1 MKITDFAVI
10 FILLFLPF
18 GVVSDLRVQN
28 QREVQQLE
36 MKYTSA
42 LRTAV
47 QDAGVVL
54 SQNERQ
60 EREAGYGSDK
70 FFRVD
75 KEAALNTFLHTL
87 FLNVGIDE
95 DIVAQRA
102 LLDYIPAIVILD
114 YDGYYAFTSEA
125 YTDERGQAA
134 IAHKWS
140 EKKPYAIVD
149 SVGNSV
155 GFSLDNYVHAY
166 DARNHRWVE
175 GFQKELQDQTP
186 ISLLNN
192 SETFEQIRR
201 STIVG
206 SVQED
211 LARIINVHNEKAA
224 RNGISYTFT
233 LPIIPQEEWYNTI
246 DDVGLIA
253 FIQGIPVG
261 DRYYNNYG
269 FGGGRVV
276 RKQDIIGGIEP
287 DTRMKYFYRDSCPA
301 PFKASERFTDEKS
314 AAAAGY
320 FEYKCYNGLK

>member
-18 GVVSDLRVQN
+18 GVVNDIQVQN

-75 KEAALNTFLHTL
+75 KEEALTTFLHTL
-87 FLNVGIDE
+87 YLNMGIAGDTA
-95 DIVAQRA
+95 AQRA
-102 LLDYIPAIVILD
+102 LLDYIPVIVVLD
-114 YDGYYAFTSEA
+114 YDGYYTFASAT
-125 YTDERGQAA
+125 YQDVHGQAT
-134 IAHKWS
+134 IEHKWS
-140 EKKPYAIVD
+140 VKKSYAYAD
-149 SVGNSV
+149 SAGNSV
-155 GFSLDNYVHAY
+155 GFTLDNYLHAY
-166 DARNHRWVE
+166 DAQNHRWIE
-175 GFQKELQDQTP
+175 GFQKELEGQTP
-186 ISLLNN
+186 ISLLND
-192 SETFEQIRR
+192 SKTFEQIRR
-201 STIVG
+201 STIV
-206 SVQED
+206 SCVQED
-211 LARIINVHNEKAA
+211 LARIINIHNEKAA

-233 LPIIPQEEWYNTI
+233 LPLIPQEEWYNTI
-246 DDVGLIA
+246 DDVGMIA

-276 RKQDIIGGIEP
+276 RKKPIIGAIEP
-287 DTRMKYFYRDSCPA
+287 DTGIKYFYRDSCPA
-301 PFKASERFTDEKS
+301 PFKAVEHFTDEQS

-320 FEYKCYNGLK
+320 FEYPYDNGLK

>member
-1 MKITDFAVI
+1 MKITDFAII

-75 KEAALNTFLHTL
+75 KEEALHTFLHTL
-87 FLNVGIDE
+87 FLNMGIDG
-95 DIVAQRA
+95 DTVAQRA
-102 LLDYIPAIVILD
+102 LLDYMPALMILD
-114 YDGYYAFTSEA
+114 YDGYYVFASVT
-125 YTDERGQAA
+125 YTDKHGQAVQGP
-134 IAHKWS
+134 KWS
-140 EKKPYAIVD
+140 EKKPYAYVD
-149 SVGNSV
+149 SAGNSV
-155 GFSLDNYVHAY
+155 GFTLDNYVHAY
-166 DARNHRWVE
+166 DARNHRWIE
-175 GFQKELQDQTP
+175 GFQKELQGQTT
-186 ISLLNN
+186 ISLLNDP
-192 SETFEQIRR
+192 EAFEQVRR
-201 STIVG
+201 STIVH
-206 SVQED
+206 SIQED
-211 LARIINVHNEKAA
+211 LGRLINLHNEKAA
-224 RNGISYTFT
+224 HNGISYTFT
-233 LPIIPQEEWYNTI
+233 LPLISQEEWYNTV
-246 DDVGLIA
+246 DDVGLMA

-276 RKQDIIGGIEP
+276 RKQAMIGGVEP
-287 DTRMKYFYRDSCPA
+287 DTGMKYFYRDSCPA
-301 PFKASERFTDEKS
+301 PFKATERFTDEKS
-314 AAAAGY
+314 AAFAGY
-320 FEYKCYNGLK
+320 FEYKCYNEYK

>member
-10 FILLFLPF
+10 FVLLFLPF

-75 KEAALNTFLHTL
+75 KEEALTTFLHTF
-87 FLNVGIDE
+87 FLNMGIDG
-95 DIVAQRA
+95 DTAAQRA
-102 LLDYIPAIVILD
+102 LLDYIPVIVILD
-114 YDGYYAFTSEA
+114 YDGYYTFASATYKDA
-125 YTDERGQAA
+125 YGQAV
-134 IAHKWS
+134 IGHKWS
-140 EKKPYAIVD
+140 EKKPYAYVD
-149 SVGNSV
+149 AAGNSV
-155 GFSLDNYVHAY
+155 GFTLDNYLHAY
-166 DARNHRWVE
+166 DARNQRWVE
-175 GFQKELQDQTP
+175 GFQKELEGQTP

-192 SETFEQIRR
+192 SLTFEQMRR
-201 STIVG
+201 STIVRT
-206 SVQED
+206 VQED
-211 LARIINVHNEKAA
+211 LARMINVHNEKAA

-233 LPIIPQEEWYNTI
+233 LPFIPQEEWYNTI
-246 DDVGLIA
+246 DDVGMIA

-276 RKQDIIGGIEP
+276 RKRSIIGGIEP
-287 DTRMKYFYRDSCPA
+287 GTGMKYFYRDSYPA
-301 PFKASERFTDEKS
+301 PFQAIERFMDEKS

-320 FEYKCYNGLK
+320 FEYKYHNSLK

>member
-10 FILLFLPF
+10 FILIFLPF

-28 QREVQQLE
+28 QREVQRLE

-75 KEAALNTFLHTL
+75 KEEALTTFLHTL
-87 FLNVGIDE
+87 YLNMDIDG
-95 DIVAQRA
+95 DTAAQRA
-102 LLDYIPAIVILD
+102 LLDYIPVIVVLD
-114 YDGYYAFTSEA
+114 YDGYYTFASAT
-125 YTDERGQAA
+125 YKDMHGQA
-134 IAHKWS
+134 IIDHKWS
-140 EKKPYAIVD
+140 EKKPYAYVD
-149 SVGNSV
+149 STGNSV
-155 GFSLDNYVHAY
+155 GFTLDHYLHAY
-166 DARNHRWVE
+166 DVQNHRWVE
-175 GFQKELQDQTP
+175 GFQKELEGQTP
-186 ISLLNN
+186 ISLLND
-192 SETFEQIRR
+192 SKTFEQIRR
-201 STIVG
+201 STIVR

-211 LARIINVHNEKAA
+211 LVRLINIHNDKTA

-233 LPIIPQEEWYNTI
+233 LPLIPQEEWYNTI
-246 DDVGLIA
+246 DDVGMIA

-276 RKQDIIGGIEP
+276 RKQPIIGGEEP
-287 DTRMKYFYRDSCPA
+287 DTGIKYFYRASCPV
-301 PFKASERFTDEKS
+301 PFKAVERFTDEQS

-320 FEYKCYNGLK
+320 FEYPYDNGIK

>member
-18 GVVSDLRVQN
+18 GVIGDLRVQN
-28 QREVQQLE
+28 QREVQRLE

-42 LRTAV
+42 LHTAV
-47 QDAGVVL
+47 QDAGAVL

-75 KEAALNTFLHTL
+75 KEEALSTFLHTL
-87 FLNVGIDE
+87 FLNVGIDG
-95 DIVAQRA
+95 DTVAQRA
-102 LLDYIPAIVILD
+102 LLDYIPVIVILD
-114 YDGYYAFTSEA
+114 YDGYYTFASET
-125 YTDERGQAA
+125 YIDGDGQTA
-134 IAHKWS
+134 IGSKWS
-140 EKKPYAIVD
+140 EKKPFAYAD

-155 GFSLDNYVHAY
+155 GFTLDNYVHAY
-166 DARNHRWVE
+166 DAQNHRWVE
-175 GFQKELQDQTP
+175 GFQKELQGQTG

-192 SETFEQIRR
+192 PETFEQIRR
-201 STIVG
+201 STIVH

-211 LARIINVHNEKAA
+211 LARLINLHNQKAA
-224 RNGISYTFT
+224 RNGVAYRFT
-233 LPIIPQEEWYNTI
+233 LPTIPQEEWYNTV
-246 DDVGLIA
+246 DDVGLMA

-261 DRYYNNYG
+261 DRFYNNYG

-276 RKQDIIGGIEP
+276 RRQAIIGGLEP
-287 DTRMKYFYRDSCPA
+287 DTGMKYFYRDSCPA
-301 PFKASERFTDEKS
+301 PFQARERFSDEKS

-320 FEYKCYNGLK
+320 FEFKCNNGLQ